1 MQAVGEIIDFPSRE
15 RKRISVLRRY
25 DILDSPPD
33 GSFDRI
39 TALAAKLFEVP
50 ISIIS
55 LVDTDRIWFKSHHGL
70 EVDEIGRD
78 LGLCASCILEDAPW
92 VLTDAKTDV
101 RALANPLVAGDF
113 GLRFYLGVPLRT
125 HDGYNLGTLCVIDQQ
140 PREVTDREKSQ
151 LADLASVVMD
161 EIELRLS
168 ARTTVAQLQ
177 TVIAEKE
184 LMAREVDHRAMNGLQ
199 VVASLLKLQVREVEG
214 VAAEQLSLAANRVT
228 AIGRAHQHIFQT
240 QAPGRAD
247 CLEYLKRLS
256 GDLSGVLNINEL
268 TVDGPSAQIATEF
281 IVPLGLIVTE
291 LVSNAAKNDARS
303 IQISLS
309 ADSSERYAL
318 SVTDDGKGLP
328 VDFDPTKTIGLG
340 MKVISAMV
348 SRLNG
353 ELLFSSNDTD
363 SRGVKFTVLFGAK

>member
-1 MQAVGEIIDFPSRE
+1 MQAVGEVVDFPSNE
-15 RKRISVLRRY
+15 HKRISVLRRY

-39 TALAAKLFEVP
+39 TALAANLFDVP
-50 ISIIS
+50 IAIIS

-70 EVDEIGRD
+70 EVEEIGRD
-78 LGLCASCILEDAPW
+78 PGLCDSCIMQNTPW

-101 RALANPLVAGDF
+101 RSLSNPLVAGEF
-113 GLRFYLGVPLRT
+113 GLRFYLGIPLQT
-125 HDGYNLGTLCVIDQQ
+125 HDGYNLGTLCVIDKS
-140 PREVTDREKSQ
+140 PREVTEREKSQ

-177 TVIAEKE
+177 KVIAEKE

-199 VVASLLKLQVREVEG
+199 VVVSLLKLQVREVEG
-214 VAAEQLSLAANRVT
+214 VAAEQLTLASNRVA

-256 GDLSGVLNINEL
+256 VDLAGVLNINDL
-268 TVDGPSAQIATEF
+268 TVDGPTAQIATEF

-291 LVSNAAKNDARS
+291 LVSNAAKNGAKS
-303 IQISLS
+303 IQISLTTH
-309 ADSSERYAL
+309 SSERYAL

-328 VDFDPTKTIGLG
+328 DNFDPTKTNGLG
-340 MKVISAMV
+340 MKVVNAMV
-348 SRLNG
+348 TRLNG
-353 ELLFSSNDTD
+353 ELLFNSKDNVH
-363 SRGVKFTVLFGAK
+363 RGVKFTVLFGAK

>member
-1 MQAVGEIIDFPSRE
+1 MQAVSEVVDFPSNE
-15 RKRISVLRRY
+15 HKRISVLRRY

-39 TALAAKLFEVP
+39 TALAANLFDVP
-50 ISIIS
+50 IAIIS

-70 EVDEIGRD
+70 EVEEIGRD
-78 LGLCASCILEDAPW
+78 LGLCASCIMQDTPW
-92 VLTDAKTDV
+92 VLTDAKSDV
-101 RALANPLVAGDF
+101 RSLSNPLVAGEF
-113 GLRFYLGVPLRT
+113 GLRFYLGIPLQT
-125 HDGYNLGTLCVIDQQ
+125 HDGYNLGTLCVIDKR
-140 PREVTDREKSQ
+140 PREVTEREKSQ

-177 TVIAEKE
+177 KVVAEKE

-199 VVASLLKLQVREVEG
+199 VVASLLKLQGREVEG
-214 VAAEQLSLAANRVT
+214 LAAEQLTLAANRVA

-247 CLEYLKRLS
+247 CLEYLKRLTV
-256 GDLSGVLNINEL
+256 DLAGVLNINDL
-268 TVDGPSAQIATEF
+268 TVDGPTAQIATEF

-291 LVSNAAKNDARS
+291 LVSNAAKNGAKN
-303 IQISLS
+303 IQISLTS
-309 ADSSERYAL
+309 HSSERYAL

-328 VDFDPTKTIGLG
+328 DNFDPTKTNGLG
-340 MKVISAMV
+340 MKVVNAMV

-353 ELLFSSNDTD
+353 ELLFNSNNHAQ
-363 SRGVKFTVLFGAK
+363 RGVKFTVLFGAK